1 MLGNADIVIAGG
13 MESMTN
19 TPYYL
24 PKQRFDSVYGN
35 TEVIDGVVKDGLY
48 DIYNDYL
55 IGVAAEECAAEYGIT
70 RKQQD
75 DFAIE
80 SYKRA
85 QAAHASGLYKDGIVP
100 VAVSGGRGKPDRVI
114 EQDDEMLKLNQEKL
128 RAVRPA
134 FATGKEGTVAAPNSS
149 PLSDGATAIVLCSK
163 KAAEKYGLPLLAK
176 IKGCGDAAEAPARF
190 TTSPALALPKLSNM
204 LV

>member
-1 MLGNADIVIAGG
+1 MLGNADIVIASG

-55 IGVAAEECAAEYGIT
+55 MGVTAEECAAEYGIT
-70 RKQQD
+70 REQQD

-80 SYKRA
+80 PYKRA
-85 QAAHASGLYKDGIVP
+85 QAADHVSGLYKDEIVP
-100 VAVSGGRGKPDRVI
+100 VVVSDGRGKPDRMI

-134 FATGKEGTVAAPNSS
+134 FATGKEGTVTAP
-149 PLSDGATAIVLCSK
+149 
-163 KAAEKYGLPLLAK
+163 
-176 IKGCGDAAEAPARF
+176 
-190 TTSPALALPKLSNM
+190 
-204 LV
+204 